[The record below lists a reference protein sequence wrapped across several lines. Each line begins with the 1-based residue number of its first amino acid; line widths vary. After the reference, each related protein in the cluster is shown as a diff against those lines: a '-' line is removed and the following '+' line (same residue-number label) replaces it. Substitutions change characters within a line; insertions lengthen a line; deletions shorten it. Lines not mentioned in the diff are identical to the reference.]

1 MSKKRKKGNGKYHQ
15 WITKEGLLKIEGWAR
30 DGLTDEQIAN
40 NIGIAV
46 STLNNWKNKYV
57 ELMESLKRGKEVV
70 DREVENALLKRA
82 LGYSYNE
89 VTKERVLNPKSL
101 KYEMVET
108 KVITKEVNPDT
119 TAQIFWLRNRKNKDW
134 SNKDLI
140 DIEKAKAEIEYTQE
154 KTKLLQGTE
163 KDMSMLESLANM
175 LGKGKSD

>member
-1 MSKKRKKGNGKYHQ
+1 MSKKKRSNGKYHQ

-30 DGLTDEQIAN
+30 DGLVDKQIAH
-40 NIGIAV
+40 NIGIAEQ
-46 STLNNWKNKYV
+46 TLNVWKKKYPS
-57 ELMESLKRGKEVV
+57 LSESLKRGKEVV

-154 KTKLLQGTE
+154 KTKLLVGTK
-163 KDMSMLESLANM
+163 KDTSILEALIDLENEE
-175 LGKGKSD
+175 DE